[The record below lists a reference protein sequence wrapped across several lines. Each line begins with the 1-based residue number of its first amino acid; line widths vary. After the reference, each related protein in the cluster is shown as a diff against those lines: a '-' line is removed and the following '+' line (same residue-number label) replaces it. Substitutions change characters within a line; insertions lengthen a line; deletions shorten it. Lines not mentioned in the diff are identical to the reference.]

1 MDHTLIPYI
10 RERFEALSFRETL
23 KKLINH
29 KNPQDVTGR
38 YIVLDIEE
46 LREPME
52 QITEE
57 LWSQMK

>member
-1 MDHTLIPYI
+1 MSDY
-10 RERFEALSFRETL
+10 TL